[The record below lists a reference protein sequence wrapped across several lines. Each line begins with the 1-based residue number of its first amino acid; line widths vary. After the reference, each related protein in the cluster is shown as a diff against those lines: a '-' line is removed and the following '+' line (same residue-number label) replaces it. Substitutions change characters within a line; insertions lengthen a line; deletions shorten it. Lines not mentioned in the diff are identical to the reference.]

1 MDEEKKVKI
10 TPAVLQKEFV
20 GLHVEVVRSSN
31 TCSLGLG
38 GRVVDETH
46 NLLVIQHKNK
56 KKSIVKN
63 TVVFRFGFPDG
74 TVVDINGQKIIGRPE
89 ERVKKRIR
97 RLW

>member
-1 MDEEKKVKI
+1 VDEEKKVKI

-20 GLHVEVVRSSN
+20 GLHAEVVRSSN
-31 TCSLGLG
+31 TCSLSVA
-38 GRVVDETH
+38 GRVVDETR

-56 KKSIVKN
+56 KKLIVKN
-63 TVVFRFGFPDG
+63 TAVFRFRFPDG